1 MSWSRRGGADKG
13 KSIVLHIKESD
24 CTVFNH
30 RAEIE
35 RSQLV
40 DLLDASFKGQ
50 TSSGCDKV
58 STTTE
63 LSEYL
68 RNVQNMVLKPKLI
81 IF

>member
-1 MSWSRRGGADKG
+1 MSWNRRGGADKG
-13 KSIVLHIKESD
+13 KSILLHIKESSG
-24 CTVFNH
+24 TVLNH

-40 DLLDASFKGQ
+40 ELLDASFKGQ
-50 TSSGCDKV
+50 TCDKV

-68 RNVQNMVLKPKLI
+68 RNVQNMVYNNG
-81 IF
+81 